1 MPTTRH
7 EELRTAVTGARRA
20 LAAHPDA
27 ETAPAL
33 ADLIAAAEPF
43 ANFAPAVLPPVP
55 RAGHTH
61 EHHRHRTTD
70 EAGAPTSTGVVIEDS
85 ADGPSCGRFPP
96 ATTDGQPTLTKVANG
111 R

>member
-7 EELRTAVTGARRA
+7 EELRTAVTAARRA

-43 ANFAPAVLPPVP
+43 ANFVPAVLPPVP
-55 RAGHTH
+55 RADAH
-61 EHHRHRTTD
+61 
-70 EAGAPTSTGVVIEDS
+70 APIDT
-85 ADGPSCGRFPP
+85 APP
-96 ATTDGQPTLTKVANG
+96 ARPGHRP